1 MDDRLLDIIS
11 STGDLPFIAD
21 QEADNVRLQREK
33 KEAKVV
39 AKELHGGLDRTTQS
53 LNNLMASY
61 PNPLRENNTISSD
74 NVAIEQRHTK
84 MRAEAATYTCEI
96 RTMTTKIREM
106 RNKNGFPEQNIDDE
120 IDTRVLRIGPNE
132 LHITDPTLYHTI
144 YSQRYT
150 FPKQRSFYDAFN
162 TPHSVFVEH
171 DGELHRARRK
181 LLSNFFSKSS
191 VRAMNKI
198 LLAKVTIMCN
208 RIDEMKGNGAINL
221 YHAFRCLTVD
231 FITEVAF
238 GESFNLTTESE
249 DNTFNTP
256 FIECFDLAS
265 ESLWDLLFFPFIRTI
280 VNKCP
285 PAVAARLSE
294 PAAKFQGLIRAV
306 AATVANF
313 RRLKSS
319 GKCLNRE
326 IVFDAMQ
333 HLDDELVQAEAS
345 DILIAGSDTT
355 ATTLAVAVQAIIENP
370 TIFTNLKNEMK
381 DAGITA
387 EHDFD
392 LLRLEQL
399 PYLTACVKEALR
411 CAMAVPGR
419 LPRVVPNGTKP
430 LVVDEKVIPVGTIV
444 GMSAYSMHYNESIW
458 GEDARVF
465 NPFRWLVAD
474 AKDLER
480 YLVTFSKG
488 ARQCLGI
495 NIAYAEI
502 TLTLAMLV
510 ARFRFT
516 IDETVTESDV
526 RQLDY
531 FVSAFEGTGIRT
543 YVHVDKL

>member
-1 MDDRLLDIIS
+1 MGKLKKFS
-11 STGDLPFIAD
+11 STFI
-21 QEADNVRLQREK
+21 
-33 KEAKVV
+33 
-39 AKELHGGLDRTTQS
+39 G
-53 LNNLMASY
+53 
-61 PNPLRENNTISSD
+61 
-74 NVAIEQRHTK
+74 HT
-84 MRAEAATYTCEI
+84 
-96 RTMTTKIREM
+96 
-106 RNKNGFPEQNIDDE
+106 

>member
-1 MDDRLLDIIS
+1 
-11 STGDLPFIAD
+11 
-21 QEADNVRLQREK
+21 
-33 KEAKVV
+33 
-39 AKELHGGLDRTTQS
+39 
-53 LNNLMASY
+53 
-61 PNPLRENNTISSD
+61 
-74 NVAIEQRHTK
+74 
-84 MRAEAATYTCEI
+84 
-96 RTMTTKIREM
+96 
-106 RNKNGFPEQNIDDE
+106 
-120 IDTRVLRIGPNE
+120 
-132 LHITDPTLYHTI
+132 
-144 YSQRYT
+144 
-150 FPKQRSFYDAFN
+150 
-162 TPHSVFVEH
+162 
-171 DGELHRARRK
+171 
-181 LLSNFFSKSS
+181 
-191 VRAMNKI
+191 MNKI
-198 LLAKVTIMCN
+198 LLTKVTIMCD
-208 RIDEMKGNGAINL
+208 RIAEMKGNGAINL

-265 ESLWDLLFFPFIRTI
+265 ESLWDLLFFPFIRII

-285 PAVAARLSE
+285 PAVAAKLSE

-370 TIFTNLKNEMK
+370 TIFTNLRNEMK

-465 NPFRWLVAD
+465 NPSRWLVAD

-543 YVHVDKL
+543 YVHEDKL